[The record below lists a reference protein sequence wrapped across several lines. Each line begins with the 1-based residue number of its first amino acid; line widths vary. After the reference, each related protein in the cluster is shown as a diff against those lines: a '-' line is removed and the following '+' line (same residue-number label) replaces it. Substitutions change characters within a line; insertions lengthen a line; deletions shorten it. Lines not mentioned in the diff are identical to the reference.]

1 MVEVVA
7 SRFVEIHRDLDR
19 ASGQAMGVEIDVPI
33 GIAGNR
39 DEAPGHS

>member
-7 SRFVEIHRDLDR
+7 SRIVEIHRDLDGR
-19 ASGQAMGVEIDVPI
+19 RPSNMGVEIDVPI

-39 DEAPGHS
+39 GEGA